1 MQRQAYRSSC
11 EFFGGGVRFRTN
23 PRASLT
29 SQNTKVT
36 RVVTTVT
43 RLDTPK
49 PHRYHLRFRFQ
60 HGTSPRVM
68 FESLSDKLKRTLKN
82 LRGEG
87 VLTKEHVDAAL
98 REIRLALLEAD
109 VNYKVAKDF
118 IASVQQKAEGQQVW
132 QELKPSE
139 QVVKIVFDELVEL
152 LGGQSS
158 RLVFTKQLPNTVMV
172 VGLQGSGKTTST
184 GKIARWLAKNQERK
198 PLLLSVDVYRP
209 AAREQLRVIAKA
221 TGQQIFEYPES
232 NDPLTLV
239 REAQKH
245 AQQTGFDTLLIDTAG
260 RLHIDDELMEELVN
274 IKNETHPVKI
284 LFVADA
290 MTGQDAVRSAEE
302 SHRRIGITGV
312 ILTKMDGD
320 ARGGAALSIK
330 QVTGQPVKFVGVG
343 ERYDALEPF
352 YPDRV
357 AQRILGMGDVLSL
370 IEEVQAKVDQEE
382 AEEQLK
388 KLQKNE
394 FTLDDFRS
402 QLRQVKKL
410 GSFSKIMKLLPDQL
424 LGGMGM
430 PQLNDEQSAMME
442 KELKRTEAIIDSM
455 TWAERNDHRIL
466 NANRRRRIARG
477 SGTNVTAVN
486 QLIKQ
491 YVEMRQMM
499 RQLSSSGLF
508 GGGGLKSKMLRK
520 MTGMPDMAGFS
531 GDDGELPQLP
541 TGPMGASPSRRSK
554 KKQHK
559 RKRKKRK

>member
-1 MQRQAYRSSC
+1 
-11 EFFGGGVRFRTN
+11 
-23 PRASLT
+23 
-29 SQNTKVT
+29 
-36 RVVTTVT
+36 
-43 RLDTPK
+43 
-49 PHRYHLRFRFQ
+49 
-60 HGTSPRVM
+60 M

-109 VNYKVAKDF
+109 VNFKVAKDF
-118 IASVQQKAEGQQVW
+118 IASVKERAEGQQVW
-132 QELKPSE
+132 QELRPSE
-139 QVVKIVFDELVEL
+139 QVVKIVYDELVDL

-158 RLVFTKQLPNTVMV
+158 RLVFTKQIPNVVMI

-184 GKIARWLAKNQERK
+184 GKIARWLATNQQRK

-209 AAREQLRVIAKA
+209 AAREQLKVIAKA
-221 TGQQIFEYPES
+221 TGQQIFERPET

-239 REAQKH
+239 REAYKH
-245 AQQTGFDTLLIDTAG
+245 AQQTGFDTLMIDTAG
-260 RLHIDDELMEELVN
+260 RLHIDDLLMEELVN
-274 IKNETHPVKI
+274 IKAETHPVEI

-302 SHRRIGITGV
+302 FHRRVGITGV

-330 QVTGQPVKFVGVG
+330 QVIGQPVKFVGVG

-370 IEEVQAKVDQEE
+370 IEEVQSKVDQSE
-382 AEEQLK
+382 AEEQLR

-424 LGGMGM
+424 LGGIGM
-430 PQLNDEQSAMME
+430 PQIDEEQSKQME
-442 KELKRTEAIIDSM
+442 RELKRTEAIIDSM
-455 TWAERNDHRIL
+455 TQQERVDHRIL

-477 SGTNVTAVN
+477 SGTGVADVN
-486 QLIKQ
+486 QLIRQ
-491 YVEMRQMM
+491 YSEMRQMM
-499 RQLSSSGLF
+499 RQLSGSGLF
-508 GGGGLKSKMLRK
+508 GGGSGLKGKMMRR
-520 MTGMPDMAGFS
+520 MAGMAGMPDMGS
-531 GDDGELPQLP
+531 LGGENGGEMASLPALP
-541 TGPMGASPSRRSK
+541 GGPSRKKLK
-554 KKQHK
+554 KK
-559 RKRKKRK
+559 KRKKKRR

>member
-1 MQRQAYRSSC
+1 
-11 EFFGGGVRFRTN
+11 
-23 PRASLT
+23 
-29 SQNTKVT
+29 
-36 RVVTTVT
+36 
-43 RLDTPK
+43 
-49 PHRYHLRFRFQ
+49 
-60 HGTSPRVM
+60 M

-87 VLTKEHVDAAL
+87 VLTKEHVNAAL

-158 RLVFTKQLPNTVMV
+158 RLVFTKQIPNTVMV

-184 GKIARWLAKNQERK
+184 GKIARWLAANQDRK

-209 AAREQLRVIAKA
+209 AAREQLKVIAKA
-221 TGQQIFEYPES
+221 TGQQIFEDPQT

-239 REAQKH
+239 RGAIKH
-245 AQQTGFDTLLIDTAG
+245 AQQTGFDTVLIDTAG
-260 RLHIDDELMEELVN
+260 RLHIDDELMEELVT
-274 IKNETHPVKI
+274 IKNETHPVET

-302 SHRRIGITGV
+302 FHRRVGITGV

-370 IEEVQAKVDQEE
+370 IEEVQAKVDQSE
-382 AEEQLK
+382 AEAQLK
-388 KLQKNE
+388 KLQQNE

-410 GSFSKIMKLLPDQL
+410 GSFTKIMKLLPDQL

-430 PQLNDEQSAMME
+430 PQLTEEQSKQME
-442 KELKRTEAIIDSM
+442 QELKRTEAIIDSM
-455 TWAERNDHRIL
+455 TWEERNDHRIL

-477 SGTNVTAVN
+477 SGTTVASVN

-499 RQLSSSGLF
+499 RQLSGSGLF
-508 GGGGLKSKMLRK
+508 GGSGLKGKMMRK
-520 MTGMPDMAGFS
+520 MTGMPDLAGFG
-531 GDDGELPQLP
+531 GDGAEMPPMPSLPAAP
-541 TGPMGASPSRRSK
+541 TGGPSRK
-554 KKQHK
+554 KLKK
-559 RKRKKRK
+559 KRKKRRR

>member
-1 MQRQAYRSSC
+1 
-11 EFFGGGVRFRTN
+11 
-23 PRASLT
+23 
-29 SQNTKVT
+29 
-36 RVVTTVT
+36 
-43 RLDTPK
+43 
-49 PHRYHLRFRFQ
+49 
-60 HGTSPRVM
+60 M

-118 IASVQQKAEGQQVW
+118 IASVKEKAEGQQVW
-132 QELKPSE
+132 LELKPSD

-158 RLVFTKQLPNTVMV
+158 RLVFTRTAPNVVMI

-184 GKIARWLAKNQERK
+184 GKIARWLTQNQQRK
-198 PLLLSVDVYRP
+198 PLLLSTDVYRP
-209 AAREQLRVIAKA
+209 AAREQLRVIARA
-221 TGQQIFEYPES
+221 TGQSIFEQPDI

-239 REAQKH
+239 REAHKH
-245 AQQTGFDTLLIDTAG
+245 AQQTGFDTLMIDTAG
-260 RLHIDDELMEELVN
+260 RLHIDDELMEELVK
-274 IKNETHPVKI
+274 IKNETHPVEI

-302 SHRRIGITGV
+302 FHARVGITGV
-312 ILTKMDGD
+312 VLTKMDGD

-343 ERYDALEPF
+343 EKYDALEPF

-370 IEEVQAKVDQEE
+370 IEQVQDKIDQADAE
-382 AEEQLK
+382 AQLE
-388 KLQKNE
+388 KLQRNQ

-410 GSFSKIMKLLPDQL
+410 GSFSKILKLLPDQL
-424 LGGMGM
+424 LGGVGM
-430 PQLNDEQSAMME
+430 PQLDEEQSRMVE

-455 TWAERNDHRIL
+455 THQERNDHRIL
-466 NANRRRRIARG
+466 NAGRRRRIARG
-477 SGTNVTAVN
+477 SGTTVADVN

-491 YVEMRQMM
+491 YADMRLMM
-499 RQLSSSGLF
+499 RQLSGSGLF
-508 GGGGLKSKMLRK
+508 GGSGLKGKMMRK
-520 MTGMPDMAGFS
+520 MAGLPNMAGFE
-531 GDDGELPQLP
+531 GNGEDLPGLP
-541 TGPMGASPSRRSK
+541 VGPSRK
-554 KKQHK
+554 KLKK
-559 RKRKKRK
+559 KRKKKRK

>member
-1 MQRQAYRSSC
+1 
-11 EFFGGGVRFRTN
+11 
-23 PRASLT
+23 
-29 SQNTKVT
+29 
-36 RVVTTVT
+36 
-43 RLDTPK
+43 
-49 PHRYHLRFRFQ
+49 
-60 HGTSPRVM
+60 M

-118 IASVQQKAEGQQVW
+118 IASVKEKAEGQHVW

-139 QVVKIVFDELVEL
+139 QVVKIVYDELVDL

-158 RLVFTKQLPNTVMV
+158 RLVFTKQVPNTVMV

-184 GKIARWLAKNQERK
+184 GKIARWLAANQSRK

-209 AAREQLRVIAKA
+209 AAREQLKVIARA
-221 TGQQIFEYPES
+221 TGQQIFEQPET

-239 REAQKH
+239 REAYKH
-245 AQQTGFDTLLIDTAG
+245 AQQTGFDTLMIDTAG
-260 RLHIDDELMEELVN
+260 RLHIDDELMEELVK
-274 IKNETHPVKI
+274 IKDETHPVEI

-302 SHRRIGITGV
+302 FHRRVGITGV

-370 IEEVQAKVDQEE
+370 IEEVQAKVDQSE
-382 AEEQLK
+382 AEEQLR

-430 PQLNDEQSAMME
+430 PQLDEEQSRMVE

-455 TWAERNDHRIL
+455 THQERNDHRIL
-466 NANRRRRIARG
+466 NAGRRRRIARG
-477 SGTNVTAVN
+477 SGTTVADVN

-491 YVEMRQMM
+491 YADMRLMM

-508 GGGGLKSKMLRK
+508 GGSGLKGKMMRK
-520 MTGMPDMAGFS
+520 MAGLPNMPGFE
-531 GDDGELPQLP
+531 GNGEDLPALP
-541 TGPMGASPSRRSK
+541 VGPSRK
-554 KKQHK
+554 KLKK
-559 RKRKKRK
+559 KRKKRRK